1 MAGALFK
8 KISVVTLAVSLAA
21 MAAAGCSDRRFQDRF
36 KWNEIIG
43 SIILSKQT
51 STGPVYLDVVRVMP
65 LDWEK
70 LYMFPPHTPIAD
82 IQKALGF
89 KWRGAKKTRIDERDD
104 ITLLVFVI
112 GQTVQD
118 AIEQPRS
125 TGDFSRLKPGYPYG
139 PREGY
144 FEVVEEKEDGK
155 SVFYFVEAQRY
166 PKK

>member
-8 KISVVTLAVSLAA
+8 KVSVLALAVSLAGA
-21 MAAAGCSDRRFQDRF
+21 AAAGCSDRRFQDRF

-51 STGPVYLDVVRVMP
+51 SGGPVYLDVVRVMP

-70 LYMFPPHTPIAD
+70 FYMFPPRTPIED

-89 KWRGAKKTRIDERDD
+89 KWSGAKQTRIDERDD
-104 ITLLVFVI
+104 ITLLIFVI
-112 GQTVQD
+112 GRTVQD
-118 AIEQPRS
+118 AIEQPRNA
-125 TGDFSRLKPGYPYG
+125 GDFSRLKPGYPYS

-144 FEVVEEKEDGK
+144 FEVVEEKEGGK

>member
-8 KISVVTLAVSLAA
+8 KISVVALVVSLAA
-21 MAAAGCSDRRFQDRF
+21 VTAAGCSDRRFQDRF
-36 KWNEIIG
+36 KWSEIIN
-43 SIILSKQT
+43 SIIVSKQT
-51 STGPVYLDVVRVMP
+51 SGGPVYLDVVRVMP
-65 LDWEK
+65 IEWEK
-70 LYMFPPHTPIAD
+70 FYMFPPYTSIAD

-89 KWRGAKKTRIDERDD
+89 KWSGAKKTRIDERDD

-112 GQTVQD
+112 GRTIQD
-118 AIEQPRS
+118 AIEQPRNA
-125 TGDFSRLKPGYPYG
+125 GDFSRLKPGYPYS

-144 FEVVEEKEDGK
+144 FEAVGEKEGGK